1 VGQLMT
7 RRILVAGVG
16 NVFLRDDAFGVEV
29 VKLLAERPQPPG
41 VQIKDYGIRGVHLV
55 YELLDG
61 YDLFVL
67 VDAAPRGEAPGT
79 VSVLEVELPSP
90 EAQPV
95 IDAHSLTPD
104 AIFGLLSSLGGH
116 PGRNLVVA
124 CEPAEVD
131 AGMGLTDPV
140 REALPHAVR
149 AVEEILAQALAADV
163 PEPRV
168 SEADLSEADLS
179 EADLSEADL
188 SEADLS
194 EADVSE
200 AADEQECMADLTR
213 HLDEPT
219 QEGGAQDAEQADQG
233 GSHRGGAGPGG

>member
-1 VGQLMT
+1 MRGAH
-7 RRILVAGVG
+7 VAS
-16 NVFLRDDAFGVEV
+16 
-29 VKLLAERPQPPG
+29 
-41 VQIKDYGIRGVHLV
+41 
-55 YELLDG
+55 ELLNG

-79 VSVLEVELPSP
+79 VTVLEVDLPGP
-90 EAQPV
+90 DALPV

-116 PGRNLVVA
+116 PGRSLVVA

-131 AGMGLTDPV
+131 AGMGLSDPV

-149 AVEEILAQALAADV
+149 VVEEILAQALAADV
-163 PEPRV
+163 PEPCV
-168 SEADLSEADLS
+168 SEADVPEADVP
-179 EADLSEADL
+179 EADVPEADV
-188 SEADLS
+188 S

-219 QEGGAQDAEQADQG
+219 QEGGAQDAEQAD
-233 GSHRGGAGPGG
+233 

>member
-1 VGQLMT
+1 MNG
-7 RRILVAGVG
+7 RILVAGVG

-29 VKLLAERPQPPG
+29 VRLLAERPQPPG
-41 VQIKDYGIRGVHLV
+41 VQIRDYGIRGVHLV

-67 VDAAPRGEAPGT
+67 IDAAPRGEAPGT

-116 PGRNLVVA
+116 SGRNLVVA

-149 AVEEILAQALAADV
+149 AVEEILAQATGAGPQADV
-163 PEPRV
+163 Q
-168 SEADLSEADLS
+168 
-179 EADLSEADL
+179 
-188 SEADLS
+188 
-194 EADVSE
+194 E
-200 AADEQECMADLTR
+200 AADEQECMAADLTR

-233 GSHRGGAGPGG
+233 GSHRGGTGAGD

>member
-1 VGQLMT
+1 MRDGGDRMT
-7 RRILVAGVG
+7 GRILVAGVG

-29 VKLLAERPQPPG
+29 VRLLAERPQPAG
-41 VQIKDYGIRGVHLV
+41 VQIRDYGIRGVHLV

-67 VDAAPRGEAPGT
+67 VDAAPRGEVPGT

-116 PGRNLVVA
+116 AGRNLVVA

-131 AGMGLTDPV
+131 AGMGLSDPV

-149 AVEEILAQALAADV
+149 AVEEILAQATGAGPQADV
-163 PEPRV
+163 Q
-168 SEADLSEADLS
+168 
-179 EADLSEADL
+179 
-188 SEADLS
+188 
-194 EADVSE
+194 E

-233 GSHRGGAGPGG
+233 GSHRGGAGAGG

>member
-1 VGQLMT
+1 MT
-7 RRILVAGVG
+7 GRILVAGVG

-29 VKLLAERPQPPG
+29 VRLLAERPQPPG
-41 VQIKDYGIRGVHLV
+41 VQIRDYGIRGVHLV

-67 VDAAPRGEAPGT
+67 IDAAPRGEAPGT

-131 AGMGLTDPV
+131 AGMGLSDPV

-149 AVEEILAQALAADV
+149 AVEEILAQATGAGAAADV
-163 PEPRV
+163 
-168 SEADLSEADLS
+168 AGAQ
-179 EADLSEADL
+179 
-188 SEADLS
+188 
-194 EADVSE
+194 ADVRE
-200 AADEQECMADLTR
+200 AADEQECMADLNR
-213 HLDEPT
+213 YLDEPT

-233 GSHRGGAGPGG
+233 GSHRGGAGAGD

>member
-1 VGQLMT
+1 MT
-7 RRILVAGVG
+7 GRILVAGVG

-29 VKLLAERPQPPG
+29 VRLLAERPQPPG
-41 VQIKDYGIRGVHLV
+41 VQIRDYGIRGVHLV

-67 VDAAPRGEAPGT
+67 IDAAPRGEAPGT

-90 EAQPV
+90 EAQAV

-131 AGMGLTDPV
+131 AGMGLSDPV
-140 REALPHAVR
+140 QEALPHAVR
-149 AVEEILAQALAADV
+149 AVEEILAQATGASSQADV
-163 PEPRV
+163 Q
-168 SEADLSEADLS
+168 
-179 EADLSEADL
+179 
-188 SEADLS
+188 
-194 EADVSE
+194 E

-233 GSHRGGAGPGG
+233 GSHRGGAGAGG